1 MRKLNAK
8 QKAYLKRVGSN
19 WDMGELESMGDF
31 ETIYQEAE
39 RFIQDEGLVMER
51 CSFCGKAKR
60 IGKPCTCKYGGV
72 FG

>member
-8 QKAYLKRVGSN
+8 QKAYLRKKGHN

-39 RFIQDEGLVMER
+39 RYLNDLAFEGG
-51 CSFCGKAKR
+51 F
-60 IGKPCTCKYGGV
+60 
-72 FG
+72 